1 MRSIES
7 SDYQDVPRPVAA
19 MAVEYRRGS
28 RDNRHKHRRAQLLYS
43 TTGVLT
49 VVTDE
54 GTWTVPPQRAVWL
67 PGGVEHEVIFRG
79 DVSFRTLYVE
89 PLAVSQPLPLR
100 CKVIEVSELLR
111 TLILEAMLVPTEYEL
126 GGRDERLMLLIL
138 DEIVRLPTAPLYM
151 RMPSD
156 ERLLRVCRA
165 LLAAP
170 DDARDLGEWASVAN
184 MSRRTFTRTFRDE
197 TGVSFSDWRQQARI
211 FEALALLATG
221 KSVTT
226 TALEVGYGSVS
237 AFTAMFRRSFGV
249 APTAC
254 LNERAD

>member
-19 MAVEYRRGS
+19 MAVEYRSGS
-28 RDNRHKHRRAQLLYS
+28 RDGRHKHRRAQLLYS

-67 PGGVEHEVIFRG
+67 PGGIEHEVAFRG

-89 PLAVSQPLPLR
+89 PLAVSQPLPSR

-111 TLILEAMLVPTEYEL
+111 NLILEAMLVPTEYEL

-138 DEIVRLPTAPLYM
+138 DEIARLPTAPLHM
-151 RMPSD
+151 RMPTD

-165 LLAAP
+165 LVAAP
-170 DDARDLGEWASVAN
+170 DDARDLDEWATLAN
-184 MSRRTFTRTFRDE
+184 MSRRTFTRTFRNE
-197 TGVSFSDWRQQARI
+197 TGLSFSDWRQQARG
-211 FEALALLATG
+211 AG
-221 KSVTT
+221 D
-226 TALEVGYGSVS
+226 VGDGQIGNGDRTRSRLRQRECVHGDVPPQLRRCANRVS
-237 AFTAMFRRSFGV
+237 
-249 APTAC
+249 
-254 LNERAD
+254 E

>member
-1 MRSIES
+1 V
-7 SDYQDVPRPVAA
+7 DRPAA
-19 MAVEYRRGS
+19 TRGLAAGWRR
-28 RDNRHKHRRAQLLYS
+28 
-43 TTGVLT
+43 
-49 VVTDE
+49 
-54 GTWTVPPQRAVWL
+54 
-67 PGGVEHEVIFRG
+67 HEVIFRG

-89 PLAVSQPLPLR
+89 PLAVTQPLPLR

-111 TLILEAMLVPTEYEL
+111 TLILEAMLVPTPTEYEL

-156 ERLLRVCRA
+156 ERLLRVCRV
-165 LLAAP
+165 LVAAP
-170 DDARDLGEWASVAN
+170 DDARDVDEWAALAH
-184 MSRRTFTRTFRDE
+184 MSRRTFTRTFRSE
-197 TGVSFSDWRQQARI
+197 TGLSFSDWRQQARI

-221 KSVTT
+221 RSVTA

-249 APTAC
+249 APTAY
-254 LNERAD
+254 LNERVDYA